1 MEGGLDRLMHML
13 LWQLKGLS
21 STAALPPSLSPLR
34 KKRWLWR
41 HEEHRPHSLPPR
53 QEGGEVGRRSE
64 EQKEGRKEGSMSS
77 CNSTLQHT
85 TWSEEVPRLLT
96 ARTLE
101 TTK

>member
-21 STAALPPSLSPLR
+21 TAALPSARGDGCGGMKSIGLT
-34 KKRWLWR
+34 
-41 HEEHRPHSLPPR
+41 HSLLDKEEEEEKWE
-53 QEGGEVGRRSE
+53 EGARSR
-64 EQKEGRKEGSMSS
+64 RKEGSMSS

-85 TWSEEVPRLLT
+85 TWSEEAPRLLT